1 MTDTLREARELA
13 REIREGLPGVTPG
26 PWTVHEQKHPWVL
39 PPKPEWDRSDEKR
52 GHHTERFIITTWDH
66 PQAKAP
72 ISVVGGSVGIG
83 EVEPVH
89 MVSIEEADANHLARL
104 DPQSITKLLD
114 ALEYLSDAY
123 SRGLQDGIA
132 AERWQPIETA
142 PKDGTRV
149 WLING
154 VMREPVIGQW
164 GEYRSPYSDAV
175 TKEWMITHDPCEP
188 YMPQGYGSLVIPTLW
203 QPLPAQA
210 ITEGHPNAR

>member
-1 MTDTLREARELA
+1 MNDSLLRESRELA

-26 PWTVHEQKHPWVL
+26 PWAVHEQKHPWVL
-39 PPKPEWDRSDEKR
+39 PPKPEWDRPDEKR

-104 DPQSITKLLD
+104 SPDNIAKLLD

-123 SRGLQDGIA
+123 SRGHQDGIA
-132 AERWQPIETA
+132 AARWQPIDTA

-149 WLING
+149 LLLLSTGAGYMVHIGRKDQRPNSGWEIEPNG
-154 VMREPVIGQW
+154 YWSSVRAWV
-164 GEYRSPYSDAV
+164 
-175 TKEWMITHDPCEP
+175 
-188 YMPQGYGSLVIPTLW
+188 
-203 QPLPAQA
+203 PLPAPLAKA
-210 ITEGHPNAR
+210 ILTEGQKP